1 MAPRGVEDQK
11 PSLSMDSRIPVTLL
25 CGFLGSGK
33 TTLLKYVLENKHED
47 KNFKCAVIVNDMAE
61 LNIDKDLIEST
72 DLIQTD
78 EAMVGMQNGCICCT
92 LQTDLVEQIIGLVQ
106 KKKFTH
112 ILIEASGV
120 SEPHEIAPLFEV
132 EEHDHEH
139 DGEDAAQCETSEKP
153 QLGEVS
159 RIDTCVTVI
168 DSADFYNNLSSM
180 KTYDNCEL
188 IDLDGA
194 ADGAADCQP
203 IVGTI
208 AELMMD
214 QVEFANVII
223 LNKKDLVD
231 QQQQTDLEEKIK
243 CLNPKAKIVKSIQA
257 KIDLKE
263 ILNTG
268 LYKDKDEFWVTSV
281 QQAKTDEENV
291 RQGKRVPEAC
301 TARFDIKSFVYR
313 ARKPFHPGRLHDL
326 VMEPFFMGSPEAVK
340 EEVEEGEDEDEDE
353 ADISEDECAM
363 IEEQKE
369 ILYHQHQDEANEK
382 QKHRIETMGELLRSK
397 GYMWMATSNDV
408 IGWWQQ
414 AGNVLRIE
422 TENPWHCLVPEKWEG
437 TPSEALVLQDFK
449 KPNGEE
455 WEYKDRRQEIVFIGH
470 KMKGDVIQKLL
481 DDCLLTDEEM
491 ALGPKK
497 WKETMDQFDTI
508 KLALDSDNEDED
520 EQPKEKEEK
529 KKAAKKR
536 KGEIDAESNPEK
548 KALKRYVGEVE
559 KIV

>member
-11 PSLSMDSRIPVTLL
+11 TSLSVDSRVPVTLL

-47 KNFKCAVIVNDMAE
+47 ENFRCAVIVNDMAE
-61 LNIDKDLIEST
+61 LNIDKSLIDST

-106 KKKFTH
+106 KNKFNH

-132 EEHDHEH
+132 EDHEDHEH
-139 DGEDAAQCETSEKP
+139 KGEEECEGSGKP
-153 QLGEVS
+153 QLGEVA

-188 IDLDGA
+188 IDIGDGG
-194 ADGAADCQP
+194 DGADCQP

-223 LNKKDLVD
+223 LNKKDLVNEG
-231 QQQQTDLEEKIK
+231 QQSDLEEKIK

-281 QQAKTDEENV
+281 QQAKADEEKV
-291 RQGKRVPEAC
+291 RKGKRVPEAC

-340 EEVEEGEDEDEDE
+340 EEVDEDEDGE
-353 ADISEDECAM
+353 DGDISEEECAM

-382 QKHRIETMGELLRSK
+382 QKHRTETMGELLRSK

-408 IGWWQQ
+408 IGMWQQ

-437 TPSEALVLQDFK
+437 TPSEDLVLQDFK
-449 KPNGEE
+449 KPSGEE

-481 DDCLLTDEEM
+481 DDSLLTDEEF

-497 WKETMDQFDTI
+497 WKETMEHLDTI
-508 KLALDSDNEDED
+508 KLALDDEDED
-520 EQPKEKEEK
+520 HDEHSKEKDESK
-529 KKAAKKR
+529 KGAKKR
-536 KGEIDAESNPEK
+536 KGEIDSENNPEK
-548 KALKRYVGEVE
+548 KALKRYVGAVE
-559 KIV
+559 KP